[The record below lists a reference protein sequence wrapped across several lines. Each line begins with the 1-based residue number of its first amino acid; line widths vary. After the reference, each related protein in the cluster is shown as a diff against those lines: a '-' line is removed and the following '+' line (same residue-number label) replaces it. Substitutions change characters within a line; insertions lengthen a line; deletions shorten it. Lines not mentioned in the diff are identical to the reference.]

1 MDNDTYYQHQAAMQD
16 ALTDA
21 QTALNRINEC
31 QSHLYADQALEAILS
46 LVEATAKIRG
56 IHYHR
61 TN

>member
-1 MDNDTYYQHQAAMQD
+1 MDTENYYDYQAAMQD

-46 LVEATAKIRG
+46 LIDATAKIRG
-56 IHYHR
+56 IHDR
-61 TN
+61 MTN